1 MTETAT
7 RVRKANTGS
16 IKTVI
21 KPIATRRPRARQ
33 RLWQRQPADL
43 QLRLLLT
50 VLPRPGVPAIDIGR
64 EEEQLQKQAGV
75 ELDLEE
81 DDRKQR
87 DVYQPERIVTDLLKA
102 GQPDT
107 GKPASVPTASI
118 HDRS

>member
-21 KPIATRRPRARQ
+21 KPIATTQAASQ
-33 RLWQRQPADL
+33 AKAFWQRQPADL

-107 GKPASVPTASI
+107 E
-118 HDRS
+118 

>member
-1 MTETAT
+1 MQWLLATA
-7 RVRKANTGS
+7 ASGFAA
-16 IKTVI
+16 
-21 KPIATRRPRARQ
+21 PP
-33 RLWQRQPADL
+33 PADCFAA
-43 QLRLLLT
+43 T
-50 VLPRPGVPAIDIGR
+50 GVPAIDIGR

-107 GKPASVPTASI
+107 E
-118 HDRS
+118 